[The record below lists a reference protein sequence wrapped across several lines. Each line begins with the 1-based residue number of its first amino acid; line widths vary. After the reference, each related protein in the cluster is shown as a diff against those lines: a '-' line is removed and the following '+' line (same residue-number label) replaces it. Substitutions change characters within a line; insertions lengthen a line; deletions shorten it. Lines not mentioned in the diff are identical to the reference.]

1 MDETTQS
8 LLQSIR
14 CKLDGLPLGSSE
26 SVAVKESIFE
36 DIETLVDHLQGLQ
49 DSISVSEDFD
59 EGGILQS
66 TGVVFTPGPET
77 TTASTGETTVATAEP
92 PEPEPPAEPAPDP
105 APLEPPPPAPP
116 EKVEAQPELEPA
128 FS

>member
-36 DIETLVDHLQGLQ
+36 DIETLVEHLDGLQ
-49 DSISVSEDFD
+49 ESITVSEDFD
-59 EGGILQS
+59 GGGNLQS
-66 TGVVFTPGPET
+66 TQVVFQTEPA
-77 TTASTGETTVATAEP
+77 TASTGAATVATI
-92 PEPEPPAEPAPDP
+92 EPEPPAEPAPDP